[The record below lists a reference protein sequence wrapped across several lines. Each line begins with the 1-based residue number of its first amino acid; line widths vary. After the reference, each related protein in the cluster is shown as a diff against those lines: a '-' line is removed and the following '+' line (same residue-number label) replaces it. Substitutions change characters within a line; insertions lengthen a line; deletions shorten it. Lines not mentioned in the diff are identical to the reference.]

1 MTEDLVTFERYQT
14 LAVPPALVV
23 MIGAPGSGKSTLAQ
37 AWFRPTQILS
47 LDGLRAQL
55 TDNPSDMTVEADV
68 VRLRADI
75 LDIRLSRGLTTCI
88 DATNVRTEY
97 RAELL
102 AAAARHQVPA
112 HAVVVETFA
121 WDCRKQNEARRDAG
135 GRYVPS
141 AVVRKLYTA
150 MRESVGYHGPVP
162 GFHVTRRL
170 RLTPEYDSRVYGRAR
185 QYRGAPWLA

>member
-1 MTEDLVTFERYQT
+1 MTGDLVTFERYQT

-23 MIGAPGSGKSTLAQ
+23 MIGAPGSGKTTLAEN
-37 AWFRPTQILS
+37 WFRSTQILS
-47 LDGLRAQL
+47 LDGLRGQL

-75 LDIRLSRGLTTCI
+75 LNIRLSRGLTTCI
-88 DATNVRTEY
+88 DATNVRAGY

-102 AAAARHQVPA
+102 TAAELHQVPA
-112 HAVVVETFA
+112 HAIVVETFA

-135 GRYVPS
+135 GRYVPP
-141 AVVRKLYTA
+141 AVVRQLYAA
-150 MRESVGYHGPVP
+150 MRESVGYHGPVA
-162 GFHVTRRL
+162 GFDVTRRI

-185 QYRGAPWLA
+185 QHRGAPWLA